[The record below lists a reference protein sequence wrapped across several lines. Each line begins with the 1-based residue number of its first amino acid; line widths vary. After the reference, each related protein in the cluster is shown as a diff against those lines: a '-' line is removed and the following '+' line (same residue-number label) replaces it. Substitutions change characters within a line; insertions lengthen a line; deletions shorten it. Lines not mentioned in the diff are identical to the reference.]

1 MSTATDDNFVV
12 QGMSSEPNDPRLFD
26 DAELTMGG
34 NGDLAQVTDIQS
46 DVDLQLEFW
55 NGNNYQMVPAAY
67 NYGDDSGET
76 VADAVASFEHN
87 PSNGVIYS
95 EIVQGSGN
103 PCTACTIGQLYG
115 SAQVATIAVSV
126 TPTLS
131 SGILSVWTP
140 SSPESEASQTQFMY
154 DAKILIYPGT
164 YCVSVSDP
172 SGKVFGT
179 QTVAVSGG
187 ATLNVAMTSSTN
199 SSAVIKSSA
208 NSCMSTVPI
217 VTGPSSTTLPN
228 VTFTRTFTFV
238 AVCTAPCD
246 VLFPGPLTLRLLRGQ
261 LAGGHSGC
269 RGARGRIGDHSV
281 RARAKYEPAGHTPRG
296 EGGSRRGV
304 VESGFVA
311 TRQSD
316 LIALPHAR
324 ARADLPPAKPVSR
337 FSITCASAAALSWA
351 TGGAPSSRPGA
362 SCSATATTY
371 TIFPKTSTIAASA
384 ISGQTYAGR

>member
-1 MSTATDDNFVV
+1 MNLNCLQGVGSYDATQGIFGTDTKTSDPISYPTTISLRVISQDTASGPAIFSQYQDVTTNGVWENLDTITLTCLSTATDDNFVV

-246 VLFPGPLTLRLLRGQ
+246 VLFPGPPSCDFCGDSLL
-261 LAGGHSGC
+261 
-269 RGARGRIGDHSV
+269 
-281 RARAKYEPAGHTPRG
+281 
-296 EGGSRRGV
+296 
-304 VESGFVA
+304 VA
-311 TRQSD
+311 TVAVAVLAVASVI
-316 LIALPHAR
+316 IAY
-324 ARADLPPAKPVSR
+324 
-337 FSITCASAAALSWA
+337 ALVRNM
-351 TGGAPSSRPGA
+351 SRPATPQEEKAEAEGA
-362 SCSATATTY
+362 
-371 TIFPKTSTIAASA
+371 
-384 ISGQTYAGR
+384 